1 MRMRL
6 LMRPGAWGAFLLALL
21 CAASAAGAQ
30 TVTLQRVGDGA
41 SPDLIVQAD
50 FTLCLDDVTGFV
62 IQVNF
67 GPPNSTVTFDVTHS
81 VAGVIGISLSQNG
94 PFGQSVTLP
103 VNLDGNGNGVSAPFF
118 VRGEM
123 VGETVLTGCSPQ
135 VGCIFNPQTLAVA
148 NIASLLLEAIDSPL
162 DNNPNAGGGQRIFPD
177 NQTAADAVNRRRVRL
192 RATLS
197 SPAPNRPIF
206 FRSFDIDDPSSNVG
220 PVDANGANGDDNRG
234 MPQAGTLS
242 AASAQTDAS
251 GAAQVELTVTMQPG
265 DNFRLAAA
273 CNSTYL
279 GGVVVNGTDLR
290 DSSGNTLP
298 TQRANVT
305 NMLTVWRRVHVEMD
319 STGLVAG
326 NQVAGTIRRA
336 RPNTTT
342 NTTQLSI
349 RQRLESARFRDGLVT
364 ITGVGAFTVVDNT
377 RGTIT
382 IPGIFQNA
390 AVAGRAYVLVDDDD
404 FNSDDGVAFDGDAG
418 ENVTAPDTSLIQD
431 SDNAGLNVFAPAY
444 VRPVYDIGD
453 SNDLVPFVLNVA
465 RNTAA
470 ALIATYDFDTVGTE
484 ADPAFWTVYLLG
496 SYQNVRASD
505 NDPAGEGAI
514 LGIVDDINGRGAS
527 VFNEV
532 LRAGEI
538 AITGVVNNA
547 ATTAH
552 EIGHLFN
559 GLHGDLG
566 LMAQSSTRTTTDFSD
581 VTLASIR
588 NLSHP

>member
-6 LMRPGAWGAFLLALL
+6 LIRPGAWGAFLLALL
-21 CAASAAGAQ
+21 CAASTAGAQ
-30 TVTLQRVGDGA
+30 TVTLQRVG
-41 SPDLIVQAD
+41 SPDLLTQAD

-67 GPPNSTVTFDVTHS
+67 GPPGATVTFDVTQS
-81 VAGVIGISLSQNG
+81 MAGIIGVSLSQTG
-94 PFGQSVTLP
+94 PFAPSVMVP
-103 VNLDGNGNGVSAPFF
+103 VTLDGNGNGVSAPFF

-135 VGCIFNPQTLAVA
+135 VGCVFNPQTIAVG
-148 NIASLLLEAIDSPL
+148 NVASLLLEAIDSPL

-177 NQTAADAVNRRRVRL
+177 KQTAVDTVNRRRVRV

-197 SPAPNRPIF
+197 SPSPNVPIF
-206 FRSFDIDDPSSNVG
+206 FRSFDVDDPSSNAG
-220 PVDANGANGDDNRG
+220 PVDANGANGNDNRG

-265 DNFRLAAA
+265 DNFRVAAA

-290 DSSGNTLP
+290 DGSGNTLP

-319 STGLVAG
+319 SMGLVAG
-326 NQVAGTIRRA
+326 NQVTGTIRRA
-336 RPNTTT
+336 RPDTTA

-349 RQRLESARFRDGLVT
+349 RQRLENARFQGGLVT
-364 ITGVGAFTVVDNT
+364 IDGVGDFPVIDNT

-382 IPGIFQNA
+382 IPGVFQSA
-390 AVAGRAYVLVDDDD
+390 AMAGRTYLLVDDDD
-404 FNSDDGVAFDGDAG
+404 FNNDDLAMLDGDNG
-418 ENVTAPDTSLIQD
+418 ENVTAPDTSLVQD
-431 SDNAGLNVFAPAY
+431 SDNAGQNVFAPAY
-444 VRPVYDIGD
+444 VRPIYDIGD
-453 SNDLVPFVLNVA
+453 NNDLVPFVLNVA
-465 RNTAA
+465 RDRAA
-470 ALIATYDFDTVGTE
+470 AIIATYDFDSVATE

-496 SYQNVRASD
+496 AYQYVRGED
-505 NDPAGEGAI
+505 RDPGTEPAT
-514 LGIVDDINGRGAS
+514 LGVADALNGRGAN
-527 VFNEV
+527 VYNEP
-532 LRAGEI
+532 LRAAEVPI
-538 AITGVVNNA
+538 SAILNNA
-547 ATTAH
+547 TTTAH

-559 GLHGDLG
+559 GDHPDGG
-566 LMAQSSTRTTTDFSD
+566 LMGLTSATFSD
-581 VTLASIR
+581 ITLASIR
-588 NLSHP
+588 SVSHP